1 MNRTLSNLE
10 AHLGRCGGDVH
21 RVKEKQRNF
30 IYCVSTLSKEK
41 ERIAFKN

>member
-10 AHLGRCGGDVH
+10 AHLGRCGGD
-21 RVKEKQRNF
+21 VKEKQRNF